1 MDEQSKNIIGA
12 EDQSKKPVGG
22 GEFCTPPLDRWMGLH
37 VQTCRTIKTRSNR
50 AANIPIW

>member
-22 GEFCTPPLDRWMGLH
+22 GGILYASFGQVDGTP
-37 VQTCRTIKTRSNR
+37 RSDL
-50 AANIPIW
+50 